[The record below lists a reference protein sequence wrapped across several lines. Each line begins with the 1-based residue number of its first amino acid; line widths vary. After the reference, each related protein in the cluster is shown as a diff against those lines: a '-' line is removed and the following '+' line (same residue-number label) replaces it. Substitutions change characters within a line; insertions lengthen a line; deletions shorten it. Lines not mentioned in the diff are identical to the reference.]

1 MKLEKRLKSAH
12 ERLRP
17 LLLVLFHTMGRFDEV
32 LRLKWEDVNFQEK
45 AVRLWTR
52 KRRGVIGSLI
62 GFP

>member
-1 MKLEKRLKSAH
+1 M
-12 ERLRP
+12 LRP

-52 KRRGVIGSLI
+52 KRPGGNWESY
-62 GFP
+62 